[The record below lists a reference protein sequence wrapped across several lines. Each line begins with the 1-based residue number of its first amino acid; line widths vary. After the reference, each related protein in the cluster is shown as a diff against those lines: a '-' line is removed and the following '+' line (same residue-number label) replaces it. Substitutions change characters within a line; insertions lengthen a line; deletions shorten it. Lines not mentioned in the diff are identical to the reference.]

1 MRCVDLFRSRCCSND
16 VNGRLFS
23 FSFFRATSGDK
34 RNNNKFSPC
43 SLQQINSV
51 LNSKARDVK
60 GCFTAPQ
67 AAICGNGVVEKGEEC
82 DCGWEEDC
90 EEACCFPMKSSPGK
104 GETPCTLRPNKICS
118 PSQVGAVLAVV
129 VVVFTVII
137 LLFNYC
143 NITSLQ
149 VVKGISLVNKLPGF
163 FLPSRIPARS
173 ESAH

>member
-1 MRCVDLFRSRCCSND
+1 MLSQLRVLMVADSLS
-16 VNGRLFS
+16 LP
-23 FSFFRATSGDK
+23 FRATSGDK

-118 PSQVGAVLAVV
+118 PSQVGAVLALGVLSYC
-129 VVVFTVII
+129 FTVIFQ
-137 LLFNYC
+137 FNYC
-143 NITSLQ
+143 NIKVCRQ
-149 VVKGISLVNKLPGF
+149 
-163 FLPSRIPARS
+163 
-173 ESAH
+173 